1 MIPVPAGQER
11 STRSVTEDNNA
22 MTGEETDDVLFKTMT
37 GEETDD
43 VLSETM
49 TGETTG
55 KYPV

>member
-11 STRSVTEDNNA
+11 STRSVTEDNKA
-22 MTGEETDDVLFKTMT
+22 VPREEAADVLFETMT